1 MNLGMSTNFGKVDLE
16 HLAFPVNMKV
26 DWIRVYQDPDQIN
39 YGCDPSDFPT
49 EAYINQYVHNQ
60 HLHLSIEL
68 TIGLLFPSFR
78 RYIEAYTNPNLTT
91 WVNDFQQTL
100 PKNSFLGQC

>member
-16 HLAFPVNMKV
+16 HLPFPVQLKV

-49 EAYINQYVHNQ
+49 QAYINQYVNWAS
-60 HLHLSIEL
+60 HLSY
-68 TIGLLFPSFR
+68 LLFT
-78 RYIEAYTNPNLTT
+78 YIPDTSKLTQIPT
-91 WVNDFQQTL
+91 
-100 PKNSFLGQC
+100 